1 MHDNNYEIDQ
11 LFFLD
16 NFDDTGKIF
25 VQNIVIIKFRFEEI
39 IVLVVVFSSIVVT
52 LLNDDSIAY
61 SRFKILL
68 NFNFQNVYNISKRTD
83 RVEFLKIA
91 KLIF

>member
-1 MHDNNYEIDQ
+1 MRDNNYEIDQ

-16 NFDDTGKIF
+16 NFDDTSKIF
-25 VQNIVIIKFRFEEI
+25 IQNIVIIKFRFEKI
-39 IVLVVVFSSIVVT
+39 IVLVVAFSSIAIT
-52 LLNDDSIAY
+52 LLNDDSIVY

-68 NFNFQNVYNISKRTD
+68 NFNFQNVYNISKKTN
-83 RVEFLKIA
+83 RVELLKIA